1 MSKQNSNPKKS
12 MEHHQTVNEISEIIR
27 RWKEHAYDEEISVA
41 YQYLMDIDELLRRKV
56 E

>member
-1 MSKQNSNPKKS
+1 MNSTTKKQAI
-12 MEHHQTVNEISEIIR
+12 HHQTVNEISEIIR

-41 YQYLMDIDELLRRKV
+41 YQYLMDIDELLRGKV